1 MSYSVIPKVRRDG
14 KLTLRDGTGV
24 PVTLEVEYE
33 DGNLSL
39 NGLPTKEAQQIIR
52 DRGVIVAVR
61 KGDSEP
67 TLTGSF
73 SIHFRQFT
81 SSTAGGVLDFVN
93 KTNAYS
99 ANTSTGDTGTP
110 RVEFYC
116 IDIDYEID
124 GDIDGLTST
133 DHKATLSKCVVTA
146 ASLTEG
152 DPLALNLEFVCYGGV
167 TFTEAT

>member
-1 MSYSVIPKVRRDG
+1 MAYSVVPKVRRDG
-14 KLTLRDGTGV
+14 KITLRDGTGV
-24 PVTLEVEYE
+24 PVELEVEYE
-33 DGNLSL
+33 DGNLTL
-39 NGLPTKEAQQIIR
+39 NGLPTKEAQTIIR
-52 DRGVIVAVR
+52 DRGSIVAVR

-67 TLTGSF
+67 TASGSF
-73 SIHFRQFT
+73 TIHFRQFT
-81 SSTAGGVLDFVN
+81 SSTVGGVLDFVN
-93 KTNAYS
+93 QTNAYS
-99 ANTSTGDTGTP
+99 GNTSTGSTGSP

-124 GDIDGLTST
+124 GEQDGLTST

-152 DPLALNLEFVCYGGV
+152 DPLALNLEFICYGGL